1 MANTLFTLWTVL
13 MLMSQSGSCAEIT
26 QDSHKR
32 CPALRVPCHV
42 DRAQWVETSVSAWRS
57 EVQVLDQRTDI
68 PPVALF
74 HWNRNRCNEIA
85 THLEHYSCKT
95 VTGAHL
101 FHPSLPS
108 FVISTEQSEWRYPY
122 RFHIKSI
129 VSCTTCNAQN
139 ICSDLL
145 KSMLRHWT
153 LCGDVKTRGF
163 AFDPQ
168 NLATGAW
175 GSDMQ

>member
-1 MANTLFTLWTVL
+1 
-13 MLMSQSGSCAEIT
+13 MLCKSCVT
-26 QDSHKR
+26 FL
-32 CPALRVPCHV
+32 CALRFQLKMNRQNDTVKHSLRSKSAWRC
-42 DRAQWVETSVSAWRS
+42 RFCCQMQRIRYIRRCFRLFSAWRS

-74 HWNRNRCNEIA
+74 HWNCNRCNEIA

-108 FVISTEQSEWRYPY
+108 FVISTERSEWRYPY

-129 VSCTTCNAQN
+129 VSCRTYHQIIHLKAIWVTGTTWIARFMYH
-139 ICSDLL
+139 L
-145 KSMLRHWT
+145 
-153 LCGDVKTRGF
+153 
-163 AFDPQ
+163 
-168 NLATGAW
+168 
-175 GSDMQ
+175 